1 MPIAQ
6 RIHPASPKR
15 LKEEEEKKKK
25 KKKKKNCGWPKCE
38 ALKKQH
44 Q

>member
-15 LKEEEEKKKK
+15 LKEEEKKKK
-25 KKKKKNCGWPKCE
+25 KKKKKNIAVGQNVKP
-38 ALKKQH
+38 
-44 Q
+44 

>member
-25 KKKKKNCGWPKCE
+25 KKKKKNIAVGQNVKP
-38 ALKKQH
+38 
-44 Q
+44 